1 MLAVTDLACLIDM
14 IGLNVFMRIVLEY
27 VWLDLV
33 TVTLL
38 VKLDLMVTFTL
49 QGGFR
54 TVTRLGCCDTI
65 RS

>member
-1 MLAVTDLACLIDM
+1 MTHLACLVDM

-27 VWLDLV
+27 AWLDLV
-33 TVTLL
+33 IVALL
-38 VKLDLMVTFTL
+38 AKLDLVVTLTL

-65 RS
+65 RM